1 MNEKKCMYCEH
12 CDLITDSDNDLR
24 WICTKVESRDFL
36 TEIDFDD
43 SCEEFETERNE
54 EEDWDLDEEN

>member
-1 MNEKKCMYCEH
+1 MDGKCMYCEH

-24 WICTKVESRDFL
+24 WICT
-36 TEIDFDD
+36 
-43 SCEEFETERNE
+43 CEEFESERNE